1 MNVLFNDIEF
11 HYIDI
16 TMKEFE
22 IASGFLEIM
31 SYKIENMQFKTK
43 AA

>member
-1 MNVLFNDIEF
+1 MNVLFNDTEF

-16 TMKEFE
+16 TMKELE
-22 IASGFLEIM
+22 TASGFLEIM

-43 AA
+43 VA